1 MHTDVNSCADNLCVA
16 LQLIRQQAPPT
27 ALLVQ
32 VTGFALQACLHCL
45 QPLSESCLLPAFLL
59 IDHLTYQAAGKKK
72 PNLQADCARVDECAV
87 AHDHASPCEPFDTQS
102 ACNCDLFLPAY
113 VTHLGSSIA

>member
-1 MHTDVNSCADNLCVA
+1 MHTDVNSCADNAFVA

-32 VTGFALQACLHCL
+32 VNDFVLQACLHCL
-45 QPLSESCLLPAFLL
+45 QPLSQSCLSPAVLG
-59 IDHLTYQAAGKKK
+59 IDHLTHQAAGKKR

-87 AHDHASPCEPFDTQS
+87 AHDHASPCEPFDT
-102 ACNCDLFLPAY
+102 
-113 VTHLGSSIA
+113 